1 MAPSLLRCAM
11 FAVAAPSTSAYS
23 LFGSGSPTRVQAAQ
37 AVTTALPAPVQ
48 TVRSAVWASQMSAAA
63 ATDVPVSS
71 NSASGGGK
79 KKVFVLGGDGF
90 CGWPTALHLSD
101 KGHEVVIIDNLSRRK
116 IDVELGAS
124 SLTPISTPE
133 VRVQTWNEL
142 TGRNLRYVYMD
153 LAEEYDGFLQLI
165 KDEQPDTMVHFA
177 EQVAARHSTVW
188 PSHV

>member
-1 MAPSLLRCAM
+1 MCVCREPQ
-11 FAVAAPSTSAYS
+11 STRKRLSDY
-23 LFGSGSPTRVQAAQ
+23 
-37 AVTTALPAPVQ
+37 ALP
-48 TVRSAVWASQMSAAA
+48 
-63 ATDVPVSS
+63 
-71 NSASGGGK
+71 
-79 KKVFVLGGDGF
+79 
-90 CGWPTALHLSD
+90 
-101 KGHEVVIIDNLSRRK
+101 
-116 IDVELGAS
+116 
-124 SLTPISTPE
+124 